1 MCMKLLILIVL
12 FFFTLNVSAELS
24 SHGMVPDTM
33 AERVKACTIC
43 HYHGDNNQER
53 SSYYPR
59 IAGKLE
65 GYLVNQ
71 LRHFRDGRR
80 YHQAM
85 ALLLENMS
93 DDYLQAIA
101 HYFSKLDIP
110 YPPPESIDLKP
121 NEIELAKKLIRLGDP
136 QRDIPACS
144 ACHGDSLMGNMS
156 YIPGLLGLPS
166 AYLTA
171 QLSDWRSGSLIR
183 GQVTNC
189 MSAIAKQLSYD
200 EIIVVSRWLATQTV
214 EGETQKTLSPDLVK
228 RCQSIFLEG
237 VAQE

>member
-1 MCMKLLILIVL
+1 MKLFILIIL
-12 FFFTLNVSAELS
+12 FFFALNVIAEGS
-24 SHGMVPDTM
+24 SRSIVPDTM
-33 AERVKACTIC
+33 TERVRACTIC
-43 HYHGDNNQER
+43 HQDGDHDQAR
-53 SSYYPR
+53 STYYPR

-65 GYLVNQ
+65 GYLFNQ

-80 YHQAM
+80 YHQPM

-101 HYFSKLDIP
+101 RHFSQLNVP
-110 YPPPESIDLKP
+110 YPSPESIDLKS
-121 NEIELAKKLIRLGDP
+121 NEIQLVEKLIRLGDP
-136 QRDIPACS
+136 QRNIPACS
-144 ACHGDSLMGNMS
+144 ACHGDTLMGNTP

-171 QLSDWRSGSLIR
+171 QLSGWRSGSLIR

-189 MSAIAKQLSYD
+189 MSEIAKQLSYD
-200 EIIVVSRWLATQTV
+200 EIIAISKWLATQAV
-214 EGETQKTLSPDLVK
+214 EGEAQKVLSPDLIK